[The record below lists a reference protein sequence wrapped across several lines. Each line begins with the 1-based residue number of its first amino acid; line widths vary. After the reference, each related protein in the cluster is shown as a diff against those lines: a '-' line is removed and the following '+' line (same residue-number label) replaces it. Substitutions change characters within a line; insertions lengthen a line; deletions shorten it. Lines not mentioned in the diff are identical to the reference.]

1 MFDISGVNDA
11 WLGMWRGL
19 RAYGV
24 ALTVIW
30 TMCAVSVLAVC
41 AVAASGV
48 WLHLVFALGAVVELA
63 LSALTL
69 RYLVRASNQ
78 SRFDT

>member
-1 MFDISGVNDA
+1 MFDVSGVNDA
-11 WLGMWRGL
+11 WLGMWKGM

-30 TMCAVSVLAVC
+30 TMCAVSVLAVF
-41 AVAASGV
+41 AVAVSGV
-48 WLHLVFALGAVVELA
+48 WLHLALALGAVLELA

-69 RYLVRASNQ
+69 RFLVRASNQ
-78 SRFDT
+78 GRFDT